1 VRRSIDTFIAIM
13 PVKYGDVVFHVSG
26 SKSILKQKEWFELDA
41 TDVGHCN

>member
-1 VRRSIDTFIAIM
+1 M

-26 SKSILKQKEWFELDA
+26 SAKSILKQKEWFELDA